1 MAHEI
6 VTFESGEFEIALV
19 TYNRCEF
26 VAEWLEH
33 CFIQTK
39 IRNISL
45 SIWDS
50 STNPDTE
57 EYIKEFNV
65 KENADITYYHVSSE
79 TSVGYKP
86 IFPLLSVSSKYVW
99 VSGDSRY
106 HDFNL
111 LDQKIFPYLKQNIDY
126 IVLHAVNN
134 EENDGKVY
142 TDRNEFL
149 RECFLSM
156 TCIGLSIFKTSI
168 FEPIK
173 GNSALKKECDRKYK
187 DNYGFGWMGYF
198 LEIYALKNYKALFSV
213 IPIINIKSEKKNPKL
228 V

>member
-26 VAEWLEH
+26 VAEWLER

-65 KENADITYYHVSSE
+65 KENADITYYHVSSLYAILCTHVHTNE
-79 TSVGYKP
+79 YKLQVHTHTHTNTP
-86 IFPLLSVSSKYVW
+86 
-99 VSGDSRY
+99 
-106 HDFNL
+106 
-111 LDQKIFPYLKQNIDY
+111 
-126 IVLHAVNN
+126 
-134 EENDGKVY
+134 EE
-142 TDRNEFL
+142 
-149 RECFLSM
+149 
-156 TCIGLSIFKTSI
+156 
-168 FEPIK
+168 
-173 GNSALKKECDRKYK
+173 
-187 DNYGFGWMGYF
+187 
-198 LEIYALKNYKALFSV
+198 
-213 IPIINIKSEKKNPKL
+213 
-228 V
+228 